1 MSGIRAIC
9 HPGSAVGAAVAQWR
23 RSRTQRRTA
32 LRHIGS
38 VAALILAA
46 ALVASCAGTAT
57 DSDPDPDPV
66 AGEPFEVT
74 IQAED
79 GRMVGTRMAL
89 THPGFE
95 GRGYVTGFDDPSDM
109 VVFTVT
115 VPATGSYSITV
126 RSLVPIGWGSKT
138 NDVYVGRRK
147 VVEFVTPDSGAW
159 ESPFPGTVR
168 LVEGENELSIRQ
180 NWGWFELDSITISSS
195 TPATTEFTDDIPEMP
210 IDPDAT
216 PEAVE
221 LYRYLRSIYGTAMI
235 AGQMDLTWDDT
246 VDMKARVHND
256 TGRYPALMGYDFMN
270 YTIGR
275 WSGLHQT
282 EEAIRHWND
291 GGIVAFCWHWRDPR
305 DIQVGNEIPFYTED
319 TDFRIPMKGRELDT
333 TTEEFAAI
341 QEDVDL
347 IAGELLRLQDAG
359 VGVIWRPLHEA
370 SGGWFWWGAS
380 RDDGVDPATAQ
391 IALWRYLH
399 DRLVNYHGLHNLIW
413 TWNGQAESWYPGDD
427 YVDIVGED
435 VYPGR
440 NVYSSQ
446 FGRYYQALHYPSGS
460 DRMVAMTENGSIP
473 DPDQVAADGAW
484 WLYFMVWN
492 DGNGPEGV
500 TDSSNFWTGEY
511 HNDNEHKVHVYNHE
525 RVITLDELPPRE

>member
-1 MSGIRAIC
+1 MMSATIAE
-9 HPGSAVGAAVAQWR
+9 AAGVL
-23 RSRTQRRTA
+23 TI
-32 LRHIGS
+32 LG
-38 VAALILAA
+38 LIL
-46 ALVASCAGTAT
+46 LMTLSSCAGSPSTAGLDART
-57 DSDPDPDPV
+57 GDGS
-66 AGEPFEVT
+66 ANETFEIT
-74 IQAED
+74 LQAED
-79 GRMVGTRMAL
+79 AELVGTRVAL
-89 THPGFE
+89 THLGFE
-95 GRGYVTGFDDPSDM
+95 GRGYVTDFDQDDDRA
-109 VVFTVT
+109 VFTVS
-115 VPATGSYSITV
+115 VPSAGTYAMTV
-126 RSLVPIGWGSKT
+126 RSLVSIGWGSKV
-138 NDVYVGRRK
+138 NDIYVQGRK
-147 VVEFVTPDSGAW
+147 ALEFETPDTGRW
-159 ESPFPGTVR
+159 ETPFPGTVN
-168 LVEGENELSIRQ
+168 LVEGENEIAIRK
-180 NWGWFELDSITISSS
+180 NWGWFELDSITISST
-195 TPATTEFTDDIPEMP
+195 TPDTSGFRDDIPDHP
-210 IDPDAT
+210 VDPDAT
-216 PEAVE
+216 AEAVD
-221 LYRYLRSIYGTAMI
+221 LYRYLLSIYGNATI
-235 AGQMDLTWDDT
+235 SGQMDLTWDDR
-246 VDMKARVHND
+246 VDMKERVYAD

-270 YTIGR
+270 YGSQSG
-275 WSGLHQT
+275 SGLHQV
-282 EEAIRHWND
+282 EEAIDHWDD

-305 DIQVGNEIPFYTED
+305 GIVSGSEVPFYTD
-319 TDFRIPMKGRELDT
+319 RTDFRIPMDGARLDT
-333 TTEEFAAI
+333 TSPDFTLI
-341 QEDVDL
+341 QADVDR
-347 IAGELLRLQDAG
+347 IAGELRRLQDAG
-359 VGVIWRPLHEA
+359 VAVIWRPLHEA

-380 RDDGVDPATAQ
+380 RNDGIDPAVAQ
-391 IALWRYLH
+391 IALWRYLY